1 MRFDVLT
8 VLPGMFD
15 AVGVSQ
21 IWKKAEAAGLL
32 ELVVHNIRDYAH
44 DKHKTVD
51 DTPYG
56 GGPGMLLKVEPLVEA
71 LEAVPTVGKRIVLM
85 ASPQGKVL
93 NQRWA
98 QELSSF
104 DQIVMIS
111 GRYEGVDERFIEG
124 WIDHEF
130 SIGDYVLSGGELPS
144 MVLME
149 TVGRLIPGVVG
160 SWESV
165 EEDSFSSGFLKYPQ
179 YTRPP
184 IYRGME
190 VPEVLR
196 NGHHLQI
203 EKWRKMES
211 EKRTQA
217 KRPDLLV
224 NKEVMYDKK

>member
-8 VLPGMFD
+8 VLPAMFES
-15 AVGVSQ
+15 VRVSQ
-21 IWKKAEAAGLL
+21 IWKKAESAGHI
-32 ELVVHNIRDYAH
+32 ELHVHNVRDHAH

-56 GGPGMLLKVEPLVEA
+56 GGPGMLLKLEPLVEA
-71 LEAVPTVGKRIVLM
+71 LEAIPTVGKRIVLL
-85 ASPQGKVL
+85 ASPQGRL
-93 NQRWA
+93 FDQAWA
-98 QELSSF
+98 QELTTY
-104 DQIVMIS
+104 DQVVMIS
-111 GRYEGVDERFIEG
+111 GRYEGVDERLIDG
-124 WIDHEF
+124 WVDEEF
-130 SIGDYVLSGGELPS
+130 SIGNYVLSGGELPS

-160 SWESV
+160 NWESV
-165 EEDSFSSGFLKYPQ
+165 EEDSLSSGFLKYPQ

-196 NGHHLQI
+196 NGHHLEI
-203 EKWRKMES
+203 EKWRKTES
-211 EKRTQA
+211 EKRTQT